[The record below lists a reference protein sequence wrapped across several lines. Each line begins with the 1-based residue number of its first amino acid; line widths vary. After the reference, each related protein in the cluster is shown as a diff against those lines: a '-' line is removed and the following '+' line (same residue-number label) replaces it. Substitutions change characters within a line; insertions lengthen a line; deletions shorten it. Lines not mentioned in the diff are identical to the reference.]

1 MDGDTAQRP
10 ETEPHRCAWPIFTKV
25 HRPLQ
30 AGRDG
35 LPTDGARQLGTH
47 GHNTRA
53 KSPLALNLTPYTKM
67 ERMGNV
73 ALMQD
78 TEPHDFEKKR
88 EENLVTLGS

>member
-1 MDGDTAQRP
+1 MAQRP
-10 ETEPHRCAWPIFTKV
+10 ETESHRCAWPISTKV
-25 HRPLQ
+25 LRPLQ

-53 KSPLALNLTPYTKM
+53 KSPLALNLTPYSKM
-67 ERMGNV
+67 ERVGIV
-73 ALMQD
+73 GLTRD
-78 TEPHDFEKKR
+78 PEPHDFEKKR